1 MERRIA
7 ELTDQ
12 VYKEG
17 VAKGEEEAK
26 RIVDEANK
34 KAESIIGKAKSDAE
48 KIISDAGT
56 QANELKRNVESEI
69 ALSGKKAVSAIK
81 QQIMDL
87 LSAKVIEQPMGDTLS
102 DPAVLKDLV
111 LTVAQNWKA
120 QEGQIPSLEVLLPA
134 SKKDEMQKSLQSAL
148 QKTLKDGVTVSF
160 SRHVK
165 KGFQIGPSDG
175 SYKLSLTDDDFSEFF
190 KEYLRPKT
198 RSYLFGE

>member
-26 RIVDEANK
+26 RITDEANK
-34 KAESIIGKAKSDAE
+34 KAESIIAKAKSDAE
-48 KIISDAGT
+48 KILSDANT
-56 QANELKRNVESEI
+56 QAEELKRNVESEI
-69 ALSGKKAVSAIK
+69 SLSGKKAVNAIK

-87 LSAKVIEQPMGDTLS
+87 LSAKVIDQPMGDTLS

-134 SKKDEMQKSLQSAL
+134 SKKEEMQKSLQTAL
-148 QKTLKDGVTVSF
+148 QKTLKNGVTVTF
-160 SRHVK
+160 SRNVK
-165 KGFQIGPSDG
+165 KGFQIGPADG

>member
-26 RIVDEANK
+26 RIIDEANQ

-48 KIISDAGT
+48 KILSDAGT
-56 QANELKRNVESEI
+56 QAKELKRNVESEI
-69 ALSGKKAVSAIK
+69 SLSGKKAVSAIK

-87 LSAKVIEQPMGDTLS
+87 LSAKVIDQPMGDTLS

-120 QEGQIPSLEVLLPA
+120 REGQIPSLELLLPA
-134 SKKDEMQKSLQSAL
+134 SKKEEMQKSLQSAL

-160 SRHVK
+160 SRQVK
-165 KGFQIGPSDG
+165 KGFQIGPADG
-175 SYKLSLTDDDFSEFF
+175 SFKLSLTDDDFSEFF

>member
-26 RIVDEANK
+26 RITDEANK
-34 KAESIIGKAKSDAE
+34 KAESIIARAKSDAE
-48 KIISDAGT
+48 KILSDAKT
-56 QANELKRNVESEI
+56 QAEELKRNVESEI
-69 ALSGKKAVSAIK
+69 SLSGKKAVSAIK

-87 LSAKVIEQPMGDTLS
+87 LSARVIDQPMGETLS

-134 SKKDEMQKSLQSAL
+134 SKKEDMQKSLQSAL
-148 QKTLKDGVTVSF
+148 QKTLKDGVTVTF
-160 SRHVK
+160 SRNVK
-165 KGFQIGPSDG
+165 KGFQIGPADG